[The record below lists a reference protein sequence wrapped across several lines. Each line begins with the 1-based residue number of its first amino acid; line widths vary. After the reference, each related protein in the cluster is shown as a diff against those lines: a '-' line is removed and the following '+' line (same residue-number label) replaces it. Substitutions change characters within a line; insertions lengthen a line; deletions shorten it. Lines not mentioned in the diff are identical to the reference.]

1 MAFWSVKFCVEVR
14 TFQQRNQNY
23 ETFSSSLLAV
33 RVGTL
38 VEWRFAKDTLSA
50 VNICRPCCGESFELP
65 VKAVALGI
73 NEEDTINTL
82 ILYSLILCHYI
93 IYIYIDI
100 DISRE
105 SQKST
110 KNKFKHWSEFHTIQR
125 M

>member
-1 MAFWSVKFCVEVR
+1 MKP
-14 TFQQRNQNY
+14 FQAVSLLSGLAP
-23 ETFSSSLLAV
+23 SSSGDSP
-33 RVGTL
+33 R
-38 VEWRFAKDTLSA
+38 SA
-50 VNICRPCCGESFELP
+50 VNICRPCCGEAFELP

-82 ILYSLILCHYI
+82 ILYSNIVSLY
-93 IYIYIDI
+93 IYIYNIYI

-105 SQKST
+105 SQKRT